1 MNIIYTGSKKNQV
14 AFILF
19 IIALFLSSVV
29 TAQIGTLSGKVIDEQ
44 SKLPLAGA
52 TVHIKGSTH
61 EVIASDKGEFTF
73 ITAQHLPL
81 TYAVSYVGYQP
92 FEITQTDPGY
102 FTISLKPANSQL
114 KDVVIVGYGT
124 QSRKNLA
131 SAVSSV
137 NVSQIEDIPAAGLDQ
152 LLQGKAAGVLA
163 SANSPVPGTGIFL
176 RVRGSTSINATNDPL
191 YVVDGV
197 FINNRDRKSVV

>member
-1 MNIIYTGSKKNQV
+1 M
-14 AFILF
+14 A
-19 IIALFLSSVV
+19 SSFFSSYVLG
-29 TAQIGTLSGKVIDEQ
+29 QNSSLRGKVIEEKTR
-44 SKLPLAGA
+44 SPLPGA

-61 EVIASDKGEFTF
+61 EVITNDKGEFTF

-81 TYAVSYVGYQP
+81 TYTVSYIGYQP
-92 FEITQTDPGY
+92 TEATQSEEGN
-102 FTISLKPANSQL
+102 FTISLVPTTSQL
-114 KDVVIVGYGT
+114 KDVVVIGYGT

-137 NVSQIEDIPAAGLDQ
+137 NVSQIEDIPATSVDQ

-163 SANSPVPGTGIFL
+163 SSNSPVPGTGIFL
-176 RVRGSTSINATNDPL
+176 RVRGSTSINASNDPL

-197 FINNRDRKSVV
+197 FINSRSLQSVSTGGASN